1 MFLKSLRIFFSKP
14 RSLHYLLIA
23 WVIPLIFCLFFQ
35 PALKTPGPLEITF
48 EKSKI
53 IEMEVETID
62 SAGIHRLKILP
73 NPTLKSPFTIYRS
86 QLSKIII
93 KSSDLEKPK
102 VVVSEIWGKD
112 PLVTDFEKNGASWES
127 ANLNRSA
134 PPFGKAA
141 LWGRYLEWVIVLS
154 AIFGMLW
161 LGFRF
166 QEFKSELAFF
176 GLFLVPISYLG
187 QLHWPGHLS
196 FDALIDYKTAL
207 LETLAVSTGVFYSS
221 LHIALIELYGSLSSG
236 LILNLLLTA
245 YFFTL
250 VFSTTRKEW
259 LSISLFCLGFCFF
272 FGSKINQQLT
282 IFQNRDITF
291 SWIFLIFILQ
301 CAKPKSLW
309 FSRIFPFV
317 LAVMIRKDTLFLL
330 PIFMLSEICRAK
342 MDNHQNSYQSLRR
355 FSVPIVVIILY
366 LTGSP
371 TFKEINMKPAYNVSA
386 YLNPMMHIIAKYGKA
401 VLTEEEIKSVADV
414 VDFDEAIKVHLPLD
428 IQEFHTQVVK
438 IEALNSNDGESRLR
452 KIATRL
458 FVDYPKDFLTN
469 RWEMGIGIL
478 GLTEKTYWFNN
489 EAFHNPLFPELTQF
503 LPTDNHS
510 NGPDAWRNV
519 SAARELV
526 WYRVMLASCLPALIV
541 MIGLL
546 WFWRLFPMSS
556 MASVM
561 VLCRTLIV
569 IGLAPANFY
578 KYAWSTTI
586 WGAFIPAI
594 AAAEWQWRRKQKAEK
609 VKTL

>member
-1 MFLKSLRIFFSKP
+1 MLLKSLRIFFSKP
-14 RSLHYLLIA
+14 RSLQYLLIA
-23 WVIPLIFCLFFQ
+23 WVIPLIFCSIFQ

-73 NPTLKSPFTIYRS
+73 NPTLKSPFTTYRS

-93 KSSDLEKPK
+93 KSSDLEEPK

-141 LWGRYLEWVIVLS
+141 FWGRYLEWVIVLS

-236 LILNLLLTA
+236 LILNLSLTA

-250 VFSTTRKEW
+250 VFSMTRKDW

-317 LAVMIRKDTLFLL
+317 LAVMIRKDTLFLV

-342 MDNHQNSYQSLRR
+342 MDNYQNSYQSLRR
-355 FSVPIVVIILY
+355 FFVPIVVIILY
-366 LTGSP
+366 LTGTP

-401 VLTEEEIKSVADV
+401 VLTEEEVKSVADV

-561 VLCRTLIV
+561 VLCRTVII